1 MMNVKIDGL
10 KLDMAYWKA
19 SIKGDMECLKECMEV
34 LNLGLMKLLQERLPN
49 GDKLLHEN
57 HDENKRNLNH
67 YFREFNFG
75 FNTNHI
81 KNVL

>member
-1 MMNVKIDGL
+1 MNVNIHGL
-10 KLDMAYWKA
+10 KLDMAGWKA
-19 SIKGDMECLKECMEV
+19 KIKWDMEGLKESMEG

-57 HDENKRNLNH
+57 HDENKRNVNH
-67 YFREFNFG
+67 YFRESNFR
-75 FNTNHI
+75 FKTNHI